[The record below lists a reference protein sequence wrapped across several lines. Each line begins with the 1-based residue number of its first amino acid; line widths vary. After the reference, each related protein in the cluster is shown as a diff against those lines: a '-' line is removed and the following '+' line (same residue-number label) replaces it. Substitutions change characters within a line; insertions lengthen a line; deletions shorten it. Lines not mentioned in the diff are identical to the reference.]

1 METSFKIAI
10 VVLCSEFTIAH
21 VHVYSNPIDTHPWHC
36 YYYDHYY
43 IATKYHIHIMGFVKY
58 SPHSMLSPG
67 TFVSMVII
75 VLELHFSL
83 IVLWECGKGVI
94 ILKYLMEIISDRVT
108 FYDDY

>member
-1 METSFKIAI
+1 
-10 VVLCSEFTIAH
+10 
-21 VHVYSNPIDTHPWHC
+21 
-36 YYYDHYY
+36 
-43 IATKYHIHIMGFVKY
+43 
-58 SPHSMLSPG
+58 MLSPG

-75 VLELHFSL
+75 VLVLHFSL